1 MFAKDLI
8 VNVDANDY
16 IDYKIKTS
24 TIFSKFWNYLSEN
37 KDDKMKNKYRKIIAE
52 TINSI
57 NDFAIDDVPSYS
69 LFIDENKKNDDLKF
83 YDLQMVNNLDLM
95 NSFFASINGKHF
107 DLNQYPIFFST
118 SSAIANLSI
127 LESCLDIFDERTLG
141 LLLFD
146 NLFITIGFDLYK
158 NDLVKMKMHEIF
170 KTIKCNPN
178 GSDVLEEVMD
188 AAFEDFDK
196 TFDFEKLLNLFSNVP
211 LLIG

>member
-37 KDDKMKNKYRKIIAE
+37 KDDEMKNKYRKIIAE

-118 SSAIANLSI
+118 SSAIANL
-127 LESCLDIFDERTLG
+127 
-141 LLLFD
+141 
-146 NLFITIGFDLYK
+146 K
-158 NDLVKMKMHEIF
+158 
-170 KTIKCNPN
+170 
-178 GSDVLEEVMD
+178 
-188 AAFEDFDK
+188 
-196 TFDFEKLLNLFSNVP
+196 
-211 LLIG
+211 

>member
-37 KDDKMKNKYRKIIAE
+37 KDDEMKNKYRKIIAE

-69 LFIDENKKNDDLKF
+69 LFIDENKKNDDLSF
-83 YDLQMVNNLDLM
+83 YDLQMVNNRDLM

-118 SSAIANLSI
+118 SSAIANLSV

-146 NLFITIGFDLYK
+146 NLFATISFDLYK
-158 NDLVKMKMHEIF
+158 NDLAKKEIHEIF
-170 KTIKCNPN
+170 TSTNYN
-178 GSDVLEEVMD
+178 EDGSDILEKTMD
-188 AAFEDFDK
+188 AAFEKFDK
-196 TFDFEKLLNLFSNVP
+196 TFDFEKLFVLFLNVP
-211 LLIG
+211 LLIT